1 MNKRKMKTYKMFLLP
16 IMALLCLVG
25 FSNLFTACGSDEP
38 EGGET
43 DAVKETIV
51 LRKSSIDEGEKIEAE
66 QVSLLTLE
74 YNTVVAIAPNAAIT
88 LNGAK
93 AEAHVS
99 KTTAMKVEID
109 LALEEGKEYT
119 LSIPS
124 GSIVG
129 QNDAKATA
137 PTFTLHFST
146 NKYEAPDVAQT
157 LCDKQANADAQA
169 LYKQLL
175 SYYGRT
181 IISGVMCDVA
191 WNQKT
196 ADQIFG
202 WVGKRPVLNGYD
214 YIHLAWSPANWIDY
228 TDVSPVTNWTKDGG
242 IAACMY
248 HFNVP
253 SSEAT
258 VPVDNKDQKNLEQM
272 TCTPEKT
279 TFKARNCFV
288 DGTWEKAFYDRQ
300 IEKLIAQIKLLQ
312 DAHVA
317 ILWRPYHEAKGNTGL
332 YNGSGKAWFW
342 WGTDGPDVFKKL
354 WLDMYERF
362 QKADLHNLIWVFTDS
377 TDNLSLDWYPGD
389 EYVDIVGADV
399 YNKTTAKACA
409 DVFKGLEKVYPH
421 KMITLSE
428 CGNVA
433 DLQSQWNAGAK
444 WLWAMPW
451 YGGGDNPH
459 YTQQWWQQA
468 ANSTNVLMR

>member
-1 MNKRKMKTYKMFLLP
+1 MKFSNPFHL
-16 IMALLCLVG
+16 IALLFATLMAPL
-25 FSNLFTACGSDEP
+25 FSCSGTDEP
-38 EGGET
+38 VEESVQK
-43 DAVKETIV
+43 DIIM
-51 LRKSSIDEGEKIEAE
+51 RKASIEEGEKVEAE
-66 QVSLLTLE
+66 HTTVLTLQ
-74 YNTVVAIAPNAAIT
+74 YNTTVAINPAADVT
-88 LNGAK
+88 LNGVKVVPAI
-93 AEAHVS
+93 S
-99 KTTAMKVEID
+99 KSTAMNIEVP

-119 LSIPS
+119 LSIPE
-124 GSIVG
+124 GGIR
-129 QNDAKATA
+129 AKDNERRIA
-137 PTFTLHFST
+137 PAFTLHFST
-146 NKYEAPDVAQT
+146 VKYEAPDVAKE
-157 LCDKQANADAQA
+157 LCDKLANADAKA
-169 LYKQLL
+169 LYSQLL
-175 SYYGRT
+175 SSYGRT
-181 IISGVMCDVA
+181 IISGIMCDVA

-196 ADQIFG
+196 AEQVFG
-202 WVGKRPVLNGYD
+202 WTGKRPVLNGYD

-228 TDVSPVTNWTKDGG
+228 TDVTPVTSWTKDGG
-242 IAACMY
+242 IVACMY

-258 VPVDNKDQKNLEQM
+258 VPADEHDQKNLEQM

-288 DGTWEKAFYDRQ
+288 DGTWEKAYYDRQ
-300 IEKLIAQIKLLQ
+300 INKLIDQLRLLQ

-317 ILWRPYHEAKGNTGL
+317 VLWRPYHEAKGNTGL

-342 WGTDGPDVFKKL
+342 WGTDGAAVFKHL

-362 QKADLHNLIWVFTDS
+362 QQAGLHNLIWVFTDS

-399 YNKTTAKACA
+399 YNKTTADACSY
-409 DVFKGLEKVYPH
+409 VFKGLEKAYPH

-451 YGGGDNPH
+451 YGGGSTPH
-459 YTQQWWQQA
+459 YTQQWWSQA
-468 ANSTNVLMR
+468 ANSKNVLMR